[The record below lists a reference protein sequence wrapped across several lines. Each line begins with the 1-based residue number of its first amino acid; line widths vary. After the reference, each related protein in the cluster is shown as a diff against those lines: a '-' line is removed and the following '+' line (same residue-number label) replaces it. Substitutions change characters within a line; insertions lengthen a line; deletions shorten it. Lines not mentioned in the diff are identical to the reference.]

1 MNEAT
6 LTVTGWVATDVTYF
20 PAGEWPPMA
29 KFRVATT
36 PRRFVPKEDRWVDGE
51 TLFATVQCRYAL
63 AENAEACV
71 HKGQP
76 ILVTGRVRLERWRNE
91 ERRGEELYIDA
102 RSLGHDLSWGTA
114 DFVRTAR
121 RRGDR
126 AVGADAPRFRSA
138 DDTSPATATPSS
150 SMEPSLPASVSGNST
165 VGVGVSGALPTQPT
179 GGGQDPWATDS
190 NGSTDTDERA
200 A

>member
-6 LTVTGWVATDVTYF
+6 VTVTGWVATDVTYF
-20 PAGEWPPMA
+20 AGGERPAMA
-29 KFRVATT
+29 RFRVATT
-36 PRRFVPKEDRWVDGE
+36 PRRFVPKEERWVSGE

-63 AENAEACV
+63 AEHTVACV

-76 ILVTGRVRLERWRNE
+76 ILVTGRVRLERWRTE
-91 ERRGEELYIDA
+91 ERRGEELCIDA

-121 RRGDR
+121 RRRDP
-126 AVGADAPRFRSA
+126 AAGADAPWTRGSDDASPSMEPSA
-138 DDTSPATATPSS
+138 P
-150 SMEPSLPASVSGNST
+150 EPSLPARSIAGTTT
-165 VGVGVSGALPTQPT
+165 VGVGVSGALPTQST
-179 GGGQDPWATDS
+179 GGGQDPWATES